1 MAVTTLQILFCFV
14 FGLSSTILVYRVA
27 RRGLLSFRYTVGW
40 LLLSAFGVM
49 AGIVIPLIT
58 PIANL
63 LAITPAALLAIGGI
77 ILLVVICVQLSISIS
92 GLHERQR
99 RLTEELAH
107 LRQTVDSIDRDQTR

>member
-1 MAVTTLQILFCFV
+1 MSSSVLQVLFCAV
-14 FGLSSTILVYRVA
+14 IGLGSTGWIYRKA
-27 RRGLLSFRYTVGW
+27 RRGLLNFRYTVGW

-49 AGIVIPLIT
+49 AGIVIPVIT

-77 ILLVVICVQLSISIS
+77 ILLIVICVQLSISIS

-107 LRQTVDSIDRDQTR
+107 LRQTVDTIDRDQMR

>member
-1 MAVTTLQILFCFV
+1 MKSSVLQVLFCAMI
-14 FGLSSTILVYRVA
+14 GLGSTGWIYRQA
-27 RRGLLSFRYTVGW
+27 RRGLLNFRYTVGW

-49 AGIVIPLIT
+49 AGIVIPVIT

-77 ILLVVICVQLSISIS
+77 ILLVAICVQLSISIS

-107 LRQTVDSIDRDQTR
+107 LRQTVDTIDRDQTR

>member
-1 MAVTTLQILFCFV
+1 MAVTTLQVLFCTV
-14 FGLSSTILVYRVA
+14 TGLCLSGWIYRKA
-27 RRGLLSFRYTVGW
+27 RRGLLNFRYTVGW

-49 AGIVIPLIT
+49 AGIVIPVIT

-77 ILLVVICVQLSISIS
+77 ILLVAICVQLSISIS

-107 LRQTVDSIDRDQTR
+107 LRQTVDTIDRDQTR